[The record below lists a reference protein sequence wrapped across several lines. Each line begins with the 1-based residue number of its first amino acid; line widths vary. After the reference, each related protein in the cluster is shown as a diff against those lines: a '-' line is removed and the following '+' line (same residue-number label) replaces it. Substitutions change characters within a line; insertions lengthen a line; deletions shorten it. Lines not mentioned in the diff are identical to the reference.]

1 MRHSNAAMLSAAQ
14 SLSCPALP
22 CPALSLARFFF
33 IAFDFA
39 PLRLIVQQ
47 LNCIKKGSPKGCLF
61 FCCLLAN

>member
-14 SLSCPALP
+14 SLS

>member
-14 SLSCPALP
+14 SLSCPA
-22 CPALSLARFFF
+22 LARFFF